1 MNKKSDSVY
10 VNYGGMVAVERPISL
25 RNVQRVYVAVC
36 LPDGLASCVSG
47 NAHLRA
53 EEVGHAMTVAVKK
66 ERRACRVNPTFS
78 GPLSTLVLNCVS
90 AERKTHFGKTH
101 FRLCLVTTFQLPSS
115 CSR

>member
-1 MNKKSDSVY
+1 MAEWWLSNDPLRF
-10 VNYGGMVAVERPISL
+10 GMCSEYMSP
-25 RNVQRVYVAVC
+25 VC

-101 FRLCLVTTFQLPSS
+101 FGLCLMTTFQLPSS

>member
-10 VNYGGMVAVERPISL
+10 VNYGGMVAVERPITL
-25 RNVQRVYVAVC
+25 RNGQRVYVAVC
-36 LPDGLASCVSG
+36 LLTASCVSG
-47 NAHLRA
+47 NALLRA

-101 FRLCLVTTFQLPSS
+101 FGLCLMTTFQLPSS